1 MRLEV
6 RNAEFRDLPEIK
18 RQIDEYLAVDYYSME
33 TLEACLKDARTLFYV
48 VTDADAGDRIVSY
61 FYAYVVPLREAL
73 GSLHAPEKPEALKGY
88 GDETLVGVY
97 KTSSTVKEYQGRGI
111 CTSFIRDLEP
121 VLRRRGAKLILA
133 TAMRSPEGAVPM
145 RRIFRAHGY
154 DEIAELI
161 RPWHEQY
168 LYCPYCGRHHC
179 ICDAVFYMKKLDE
192 TEDVDFDEGT

>member
-1 MRLEV
+1 MKLTV

-18 RQIDEYLAVDYYSME
+18 RQIDEYLAVDYYSLE
-33 TLEACLKDARTLFYV
+33 YLEACLRDERTLFYV
-48 VTDADAGDRIVSY
+48 VTDADAGDAIVSY
-61 FYAYVVPLREAL
+61 FYAFIDTLNGALEAL
-73 GSLHAPEKPEALKGY
+73 HCAEKPEALREY
-88 GDETLVGVY
+88 GDDTLVGVY

-121 VLRRRGAKLILA
+121 VLSRRGAKLILA

-145 RRIFRAHGY
+145 RRIFQAHGY
-154 DEIAELI
+154 AEIAELI

-192 TEDVDFDEGT
+192 MEGVDIDE